1 MMPSWS
7 NRLRISLLAALM
19 VLAMLGVF
27 GFLSSNSPA
36 VAQGTLTNPTNV
48 TAVSNAAGELTLTWQ
63 GGDNADS
70 FLLIAVHLETIAYET
85 ETVAGGVAK
94 TGTVTGL
101 TGGANYLGI
110 VVALQASAD
119 GLATQYGAAR
129 PVAVSEHLPADVE
142 QLMCPIPG
150 RTVSPRPVPTVR
162 GDYDA
167 DDDGSIEVA
176 NLAQLDAMRYDRGG
190 RGSPSDE
197 DLVSYY
203 GAFPNAVA
211 GMGCP
216 EEGCTGYE
224 LVADLDFDTNGNG
237 RPDSGDAYWNDGVG
251 WLPINYDSDL
261 DGGGHTIA
269 NLYINRGQDDDVGLF
284 GSTGNGEIRS
294 VALTSTNVM
303 GGNSVGG
310 LVGLIRHG
318 SVSDS
323 CVAGVVSGGSSVGG
337 LVGSDSGSI
346 SISDSYATGTVTGSG
361 DNVGGLIGSGSGS
374 ISDSY
379 ATGTVTGS
387 GNRVG
392 GLIGSSSGSISD
404 SYATGTVTGSGNRV
418 GGLIGSGSG
427 SISDSYAT
435 GTVTGNGYTVGG
447 YGGDDYYDADLV
459 TAISHTVGGLV
470 GEGYSISIS
479 DSYATGAV
487 TSSSSRVGGLVG
499 YSYSSGYS
507 SGSGSISDSYATGS
521 VTGSSDTVGGLVGEG
536 SINISDSYAT
546 GAVTGSG
553 NRVGGL
559 VGSGRNISDSY
570 ATGSVTG
577 RGNNVGGLVG
587 SGSASGSYAT
597 GAVTGSGDNVGGL
610 VGSGSASGSYATGA
624 VTGRGNNV
632 GGLVG
637 SGSGSI
643 RWSYATGAVTS
654 SGNNV
659 GGLVGGLLGS
669 SSTISGS
676 YATGAV
682 TSSGN
687 NVGGLVG
694 GLLGSRSTISGSY
707 ATGAVS
713 GAFQVGG
720 LAGSSSGD
728 ISYSYAVGR
737 VSGSGAVGGLIG
749 DNTGTVTDSY
759 WDTVTSGQS
768 HSDGGQGKT
777 TSELQSPTGYS
788 GIYTNW
794 NADLDNADRDRN
806 PMTGGD
812 DPWDFGTSS
821 QYPVLKY
828 GGLNVAQQ
836 RR

>member
-7 NRLRISLLAALM
+7 NRLRISPLAALL
-19 VLAMLGVF
+19 VLVAAGVF
-27 GFLSSNSPA
+27 GFLSGDSPA
-36 VAQGTLTNPTNV
+36 LAQGTLTNPTNV

-85 ETVAGGVAK
+85 EVVAGGVAK

-142 QLMCPIPG
+142 QLMCPMPG
-150 RTVSPRPVPTVR
+150 RTVAPRPTSTVL

-167 DDDGSIEVA
+167 DDDGLIEVA
-176 NLAQLDAMRYDRGG
+176 NLAQLDAMRYDPRG

-197 DLVSYY
+197 DLVSYF

-224 LVADLDFDTNGNG
+224 LAVDLDFDTNGNG
-237 RPDSGDAYWNDGVG
+237 RADTGDTYWNGGAG
-251 WLPINYDSDL
+251 WLPIGYGRESSDESL
-261 DGGGHTIA
+261 EVVTIYYAYTGYFDGGGHKIA
-269 NLYINRGQDDDVGLF
+269 NLYINRANEDQVGLF
-284 GSTGNGEIRS
+284 RSKSGQWIRS
-294 VALTSTNVM
+294 VALTSVSVT
-303 GGNSVGG
+303 GRHGVGG
-310 LVGLIRHG
+310 LVGNDGTIIRG
-318 SVSDS
+318 S
-323 CVAGVVSGGSSVGG
+323 CVAGTVSGRSSVGG
-337 LVGSDSGSI
+337 LVGSGSVTV
-346 SISDSYATGTVTGSG
+346 SDSYATGVVTGSG
-361 DNVGGLIGSGSGS
+361 GSVGGLVGSGSGS
-374 ISDSY
+374 VSGSY
-379 ATGTVTGS
+379 ATGAVRGS
-387 GNRVG
+387 GGSVG
-392 GLIGSSSGSISD
+392 GL
-404 SYATGTVTGSGNRV
+404 V
-418 GGLIGSGSG
+418 GSGSG
-427 SISDSYAT
+427 SVS
-435 GTVTGNGYTVGG
+435 G
-447 YGGDDYYDADLV
+447 
-459 TAISHTVGGLV
+459 
-470 GEGYSISIS
+470 
-479 DSYATGAV
+479 SYATGAV
-487 TSSSSRVGGLVG
+487 TGSDGSVGGLVG
-499 YSYSSGYS
+499 
-507 SGSGSISDSYATGS
+507 SGSGS
-521 VTGSSDTVGGLVGEG
+521 VR
-536 SINISDSYAT
+536 DSYAT

-553 NRVGGL
+553 
-559 VGSGRNISDSY
+559 GS
-570 ATGSVTG
+570 
-577 RGNNVGGLVG
+577 VGGLVG
-587 SGSASGSYAT
+587 SGSRSVSGSYAT
-597 GAVTGSGDNVGGL
+597 GAVTGSGGSVGGL
-610 VGSGSASGSYATGA
+610 VGSGSGSGSVRDSYATGAVRGSGGSVGGLVGSGSRSVSGSYATGA
-624 VTGRGNNV
+624 VTGSGGSVGGLVGSGSVTIRDSYATGTVSGGDRGDRVGGLVGSGFTADPPIGYVSIRDSYATGTVSGGRGVGGLVGSGGSISGSYATGVVSGSGDNVGGLVGYGDHISRSYATGTVSSAGNNV

-637 SGSGSI
+637 SGSS
-643 RWSYATGAVTS
+643 
-654 SGNNV
+654 
-659 GGLVGGLLGS
+659 
-669 SSTISGS
+669 ISGS

-682 TSSGN
+682 TGTFR
-687 NVGGLVG
+687 VGGLIGRG
-694 GLLGSRSTISGSY
+694 GR
-707 ATGAVS
+707 
-713 GAFQVGG
+713 
-720 LAGSSSGD
+720 D

-759 WDTVTSGQS
+759 WDTVTSRQS

-788 GIYTNW
+788 GIYANW